1 MSLSETQAGLKS
13 RIMSPATAPLAGKM
27 QCIGAH
33 HMRQITN
40 FTQQLFAN
48 GVINFDQGDSFF
60 TARASTKMEGGDVN
74 AALTQQAV

>member
-1 MSLSETQAGLKS
+1 
-13 RIMSPATAPLAGKM
+13 M

-74 AALTQQAV
+74 AALTQQAA